1 MIARESQN
9 KKFYSF
15 EFYSFFYFFIFII
28 ILKVL
33 FFEFPPSLKMDVG
46 SFETS
51 YVRSTSFFLKCEKF
65 ILPYIFFTNVF
76 EIN

>member
-1 MIARESQN
+1 VNR
-9 KKFYSF
+9 KTKSF
-15 EFYSFFYFFIFII
+15 ILLNFILFFYYFIFII

-33 FFEFPPSLKMDVG
+33 FFEFPHSLKMDVG
-46 SFETS
+46 SFETT